1 LDLVDDHAQ
10 FSGAGD
16 VRPFRFYDN
25 RQKYLTFVT
34 TCDEKWTVA
43 ERAARELRT
52 LAPQPPALRLFD
64 AGVGDGTVLSHLLSA
79 VHAEFPT
86 VPLYVVGKEISL
98 EDVRLTLGKLPDRF
112 VEHPQT
118 VVVLTNLH
126 YAEAPYLRPNT
137 EAKQARLVHHTVA
150 LGGTSAYGF
159 DEQLRGL
166 DDFLARNWDVQPS
179 EKTGNPLYVTPSV
192 LVIHRADQAF
202 ALDQVM
208 PRPGQNRADYDLILA
223 SQPWRSR
230 MPAEFKVGRIL
241 APLSRALRSRG
252 TLLGIQ
258 SRGDD
263 PGLEIVQQIWPGEEP
278 FPVDRHE
285 LLDALRLELGDDARS
300 FDLLAMSDA
309 ESNLTYRM
317 HTLPT
322 EIGNRIGTS
331 TLFAAWNAAIYV
343 AQIEDDRVEEAT
355 LDGKYL
361 DATAEVLRRRGG
373 LWFNDETFLVRRH

>member
-1 LDLVDDHAQ
+1 VERD
-10 FSGAGD
+10 SN
-16 VRPFRFYDN
+16 RPFRFYDN

-52 LAPQPPALRLFD
+52 LAPRPPALRLFD
-64 AGVGDGTVLSHLLSA
+64 AGVGDGTVLAHLLSA
-79 VHAEFPT
+79 MHAQFPT
-86 VPLYVVGKEISL
+86 VPFYVVGKEISL

-126 YAEAPYLRPNT
+126 YAEAPYLQPAT
-137 EAKQARLVHHTVA
+137 EQKRARQVFHTVQ
-150 LGGTSAYGF
+150 LDGDTAYGF
-159 DEQLRGL
+159 DEQLRRL
-166 DDFLARNWDVQPS
+166 DGFLAQNWDVRPS

-192 LVIHRADQAF
+192 LVIHRQDQAF
-202 ALDQVM
+202 ALDNVV
-208 PRPGQNRADYDLILA
+208 PRVNQPRAEFDLVLA

-230 MPAEFKVGRIL
+230 MAAEFKVSRIL
-241 APLSRALRSRG
+241 APLARALGSRG

-258 SRGDD
+258 SRGGD
-263 PGLEIVQQIWPGEEP
+263 PGLDIVRHIWPGEEP
-278 FPVDRHE
+278 FAVDRHA
-285 LLDALRLELGDDARS
+285 LLDALRQELGDEART
-300 FDLLAMSDA
+300 FDLMAMSDA
-309 ESNLTYRM
+309 ESDLTYRM

-343 AQIEDDRVEEAT
+343 AQIEDDRVEQAT

-361 DATAEVLRRRGG
+361 DATAEVLRSRGG